1 MISSALRVL
10 PIFAIAAALAGCGSE
25 LRTAPTPP
33 DPPAPPPPPPPP
45 PRVPSMRIVAG
56 ANVTD
61 TIDSRLLQSLSVEV
75 RDSLGAP
82 LRGVVVRFE
91 ALRGTQSFGHS
102 IAVGALGSQLLGP
115 FLADSTD
122 AQGRVHAIVALGSAA
137 GPARIALSAPTLGL
151 ADTARYTVVAGA
163 AARMV
168 IMTRDTALSVGKR
181 FVPNARSA
189 DRYNNIRQDP
199 LTYVSNSAACV
210 VDTAGVIDARVVSR
224 CLITVRSAVAVDSVR
239 VTVVPQGSLVL
250 LQLDFSGARGSVVT
264 MALDGSNV
272 RVRAR
277 LVTFDAFPS
286 ATHDASRI
294 VFREQDHLYIVED
307 SAPPRRFVS
316 ASHRLAWEGW
326 PRFAADGTWI
336 YFAGGTGGN
345 PNVYRLRPDGSTLE
359 QITSG
364 GSSNTTPDPSPDGT
378 KLSYTGEGLIRIMTI
393 GNASSLITS
402 VRGTQP
408 RWSPSG
414 NRIAFLDAGSVNL
427 INADG
432 SNARQITAGV
442 SYHDY
447 SGLDWSADG
456 NWIIA
461 RGRNTL
467 DLINVA
473 TSEVLPLPFQRSY
486 QAAFLR

>member
-1 MISSALRVL
+1 
-10 PIFAIAAALAGCGSE
+10 
-25 LRTAPTPP
+25 
-33 DPPAPPPPPPPP
+33 
-45 PRVPSMRIVAG
+45 
-56 ANVTD
+56 
-61 TIDSRLLQSLSVEV
+61 
-75 RDSLGAP
+75 
-82 LRGVVVRFE
+82 
-91 ALRGTQSFGHS
+91 
-102 IAVGALGSQLLGP
+102 
-115 FLADSTD
+115 
-122 AQGRVHAIVALGSAA
+122 
-137 GPARIALSAPTLGL
+137 
-151 ADTARYTVVAGA
+151 
-163 AARMV
+163 
-168 IMTRDTALSVGKR
+168 MTRDTALIVGKR
-181 FVPNARSA
+181 FVPNAKSA
-189 DRYNNIRQDP
+189 DRYNNFRQDP
-199 LTYVSNSAACV
+199 LAYVSNSAACG
-210 VDTAGVIDARVVSR
+210 VDSTGVIEARVVSR
-224 CLITVRSAVAVDSVR
+224 CVITVRSAVAVDSVH
-239 VTVVPQGSLVL
+239 VSVVPQGSLVL
-250 LQLDFSGARGSVVT
+250 IQLDFGGARGSVVT

-277 LVTFDAFPS
+277 LVFFDAFPS
-286 ATHDASRI
+286 ATRDASRI
-294 VFREQDHLYIVED
+294 VFREQDRLYIVED
-307 SAPPRRFVS
+307 SAPPRRLVS

-336 YFAGGTGGN
+336 YFAGGTDGN
-345 PNVYRLRPDGSTLE
+345 PNVYRVRPDGSALE

-364 GSSNTTPDPSPDGT
+364 GSSTTPDPSPDGT
-378 KLSYTGEGLIRIMTI
+378 KLSYTGDGLIRIMTL

-461 RGRNTL
+461 RSLNTL